1 MGYLLATRAGAL
13 HLVARNVLG
22 AISWHQWSHRRTYGE
37 RRRRAKKEAETSG
50 NIQLAVNSAYHC
62 TTHCAGRDHW

>member
-1 MGYLLATRAGAL
+1 MGYLLAARAGAL

-37 RRRRAKKEAETSG
+37 RRRRAKKEAG
-50 NIQLAVNSAYHC
+50 DVCDAMGAYHVYVWMHVC
-62 TTHCAGRDHW
+62 DVMGA